1 MSVGQ
6 VALLGGAIALY
17 AVFSGQL
24 RKSIITGPMLFLT
37 FGVLVGP
44 EGLDWLDF
52 DLGNDAVEGIFEV
65 TLALVLF
72 VDASL
77 DAPAP
82 FTFTPLSG
90 NDQQSIGSH
99 QLHPE
104 AVIQLC
110 QTLYHSRPR
119 AYLLAIRG
127 YHFDHFGEALSE
139 GAQRNLQAALDYIK
153 RWINAHA

>member
-1 MSVGQ
+1 MNKGLMIIGYGNPGRQ
-6 VALLGGAIALY
+6 DDGLGPQFIQYL
-17 AVFSGQL
+17 
-24 RKSIITGPMLFLT
+24 
-37 FGVLVGP
+37 
-44 EGLDWLDF
+44 EGSN
-52 DLGNDAVEGIFEV
+52 DLSSEV
-65 TLALVLF
+65 TLSANYQLTVEDAYDIAAYKRVLF

-153 RWINAHA
+153 RWIDAHA